1 MSLVAVPPTVRVTT
15 SEEAVD
21 PVRVRVKVE
30 AADPSD
36 VVSEGVREMETVG
49 VGGTSSMV
57 RVEEKGDPR
66 SYPA

>member
-1 MSLVAVPPTVRVTT
+1 MAVPPTVRVTT

-36 VVSEGVREMETVG
+36 VVVEGVREMETVG
-49 VGGTSSMV
+49 VEVASLMV